1 VYLVGLTGGI
11 AAGKST
17 VAARWVELGAREID
31 ADLIAR
37 EVVMPASVGLSTV
50 ISRFGQDFLR
60 EDGTL
65 NRSALGTLV
74 FADEQAR
81 KDLEAILHPLVKART
96 AELIANATE
105 DIVIY
110 TVPLLVEANVD
121 HNFDYVVT
129 VEAPEAERVERL
141 IATRG
146 MTREQATARIR
157 AQASAAERANHADFI
172 LNSNQ
177 PLQALIKQADA
188 LYRQFE
194 LAARQ
199 KSK

>member
-1 VYLVGLTGGI
+1 MYLVGLTGGI

-37 EVVMPASVGLSTV
+37 EVVLPGTNGLAAV
-50 ISRFGQDFLR
+50 IERFGESYLR
-60 EDGTL
+60 EDGSL
-65 NRSALGTLV
+65 DRSGLGTLV
-74 FADEQAR
+74 FTDEHSR

-110 TVPLLVEANVD
+110 MVPLLVEANVD
-121 HNFDYVVT
+121 HDFDYIVT
-129 VEAPEAERVERL
+129 VEAPESERVERL
-141 IATRG
+141 VATRG

>member
-37 EVVMPASVGLSTV
+37 EVVLPGTKGLEAV
-50 ISRFGQDFLR
+50 IERFGESYLR
-60 EDGTL
+60 EDGSL
-65 NRSALGTLV
+65 DRSALGTLV
-74 FADEQAR
+74 FTDEHSR

-96 AELIANATE
+96 AQLIASATE

-121 HNFDYVVT
+121 HDFDYIVT
-129 VEAPEAERVERL
+129 VEAPESERVERL
-141 IATRG
+141 VATRG
-146 MTREQATARIR
+146 MTREQATDRIR
-157 AQASAAERANHADFI
+157 AQVSVAERANQADFI

-194 LAARQ
+194 LATRQ

>member
-1 VYLVGLTGGI
+1 MVGLTGGI

-37 EVVMPASVGLSTV
+37 QVVMPASVGLSAV
-50 ISRFGQDFLR
+50 KSRFGEEIVR
-60 EDGTL
+60 EDGNL
-65 NRSALGTLV
+65 DRAALGALV
-74 FADEQAR
+74 FNNERAR

-96 AELIANATE
+96 AELIAAATE

-110 TVPLLVEANVD
+110 TVPLLVEAKVD

-129 VEAPEAERVERL
+129 VEAPESERIDRL

-146 MTREQATARIR
+146 MTREQATARIK
-157 AQASAAERANHADFI
+157 AQASAAERANQADFI

-177 PLQALIKQADA
+177 PLKALIKQAEL

-194 LAARQ
+194 AAARQ
-199 KSK
+199 KHE

>member
-1 VYLVGLTGGI
+1 MYLVGLTGGI

-37 EVVMPASVGLSTV
+37 EVVLPGTNGLAAV
-50 ISRFGQDFLR
+50 IERFGESYLR
-60 EDGTL
+60 EDGSL
-65 NRSALGTLV
+65 DRSALGTLV
-74 FADEQAR
+74 FTDEHSR

-121 HNFDYVVT
+121 HDFDYIVT
-129 VEAPEAERVERL
+129 VEAPESERVERL
-141 IATRG
+141 VATRG

>member
-1 VYLVGLTGGI
+1 MYLVGLTGGI

-37 EVVMPASVGLSTV
+37 EVVLPGTNGLAAV
-50 ISRFGQDFLR
+50 IERFGESYLR
-60 EDGTL
+60 EDGSL
-65 NRSALGTLV
+65 DRSGLGTLV
-74 FADEQAR
+74 FTDEHSR

-121 HNFDYVVT
+121 HDFDYIVT
-129 VEAPEAERVERL
+129 VEAPESERVERL
-141 IATRG
+141 VATRG

-172 LNSNQ
+172 FNSNQ

>member
-1 VYLVGLTGGI
+1 MYLVGLTGGI

-37 EVVMPASVGLSTV
+37 EVVLPGTRGLAAV
-50 ISRFGQDFLR
+50 IERFGESYLR
-60 EDGTL
+60 EDGSL
-65 NRSALGTLV
+65 DRSALGTLV
-74 FADEQAR
+74 FTDEHSR

-121 HNFDYVVT
+121 HDFDYIVT
-129 VEAPEAERVERL
+129 VEAPESERVERL
-141 IATRG
+141 VATRG

-172 LNSNQ
+172 FNSNQ

>member
-17 VAARWVELGAREID
+17 VAGRWVELGAREID
-31 ADLIAR
+31 ADVIAR
-37 EVVMPASVGLSTV
+37 EVVLPGSKGLEAV
-50 ISRFGQDFLR
+50 IERFGQAYLR
-60 EDGTL
+60 EDGSL
-65 NRSALGTLV
+65 DRSALGALV
-74 FADEQAR
+74 FTDEHAR

-121 HNFDYVVT
+121 HDFDYIVT
-129 VEAPEAERVERL
+129 VEAPENERVERL
-141 IATRG
+141 VATRG

-157 AQASAAERANHADFI
+157 AQASAAERANHADCI

-199 KSK
+199 KSE

>member
-1 VYLVGLTGGI
+1 MYLVGLTGGI

-37 EVVMPASVGLSTV
+37 EVVLPGTRGLAAV
-50 ISRFGQDFLR
+50 IERFGESYLR
-60 EDGTL
+60 EDGSL
-65 NRSALGTLV
+65 DRSGLGTLV
-74 FADEQAR
+74 FTDEHSR

-121 HNFDYVVT
+121 HDFDYIVT
-129 VEAPEAERVERL
+129 VEAPESERVERL
-141 IATRG
+141 VATRG

-172 LNSNQ
+172 FNSNQ

>member
-1 VYLVGLTGGI
+1 MYLVGLTGGI

-37 EVVMPASVGLSTV
+37 EVVLPGTNGLAAV
-50 ISRFGQDFLR
+50 IERFGESYLR
-60 EDGTL
+60 EDGSL
-65 NRSALGTLV
+65 DRSALGTLV
-74 FADEQAR
+74 FTDEHSR

-121 HNFDYVVT
+121 HDFDYIVT
-129 VEAPEAERVERL
+129 VEAPESERVERL
-141 IATRG
+141 VATRG

-172 LNSNQ
+172 FNSNQ

>member
-37 EVVMPASVGLSTV
+37 EVVMPASVGLSAV
-50 ISRFGQDFLR
+50 ITRFGEEILR

-65 NRSALGTLV
+65 DRAALGALV
-74 FADEQAR
+74 FNDERAR

-96 AELIANATE
+96 AELIAAATE

-110 TVPLLVEANVD
+110 TVPLLVEAKVD

-129 VEAPEAERVERL
+129 VEAPESERIDRL

-146 MTREQATARIR
+146 MTREQATARIK
-157 AQASAAERANHADFI
+157 AQASAAERANHAHCI

-177 PLQALIKQADA
+177 PLKALIKQADL

-194 LAARQ
+194 AAARQ
-199 KSK
+199 KSE

>member
-1 VYLVGLTGGI
+1 MYLVGLTGGI

-37 EVVMPASVGLSTV
+37 EVVLPGTRGLAAV
-50 ISRFGQDFLR
+50 IERFGESYLR
-60 EDGTL
+60 EDGSL
-65 NRSALGTLV
+65 DRSGLGTLV
-74 FADEQAR
+74 FTDEHSR

-121 HNFDYVVT
+121 HNFDYIVT
-129 VEAPEAERVERL
+129 VEAPESERVERL
-141 IATRG
+141 VATRG

-172 LNSNQ
+172 FNSNQ

>member
-37 EVVMPASVGLSTV
+37 EVVLPGTRGLAAV
-50 ISRFGQDFLR
+50 IERFGESYLR
-60 EDGTL
+60 EDGSL
-65 NRSALGTLV
+65 DRSALGTLV
-74 FADEQAR
+74 FTDEHSR

-121 HNFDYVVT
+121 HDFDYIVT
-129 VEAPEAERVERL
+129 VEAPESERVERL
-141 IATRG
+141 VATRG

-172 LNSNQ
+172 FNSNQ

>member
-1 VYLVGLTGGI
+1 MYLVGLTGGI

-37 EVVMPASVGLSTV
+37 EVVMPASVGLSAV
-50 ISRFGQDFLR
+50 KSRFGEEIVR
-60 EDGTL
+60 EDGNL
-65 NRSALGTLV
+65 DRAALGALV
-74 FADEQAR
+74 FNDERAR

-96 AELIANATE
+96 AELIAAATE

-110 TVPLLVEANVD
+110 TVPLLVEAKVD

-129 VEAPEAERVERL
+129 VEAPESERIDRL

-146 MTREQATARIR
+146 MTREQATARIK

-177 PLQALIKQADA
+177 PLKALIKQADL

-194 LAARQ
+194 AAARQ
-199 KSK
+199 KNE

>member
-1 VYLVGLTGGI
+1 MYLVGLTGGI

-37 EVVMPASVGLSTV
+37 EVVLPGTRGLAAV
-50 ISRFGQDFLR
+50 IERFGESYLR
-60 EDGTL
+60 EDGSL
-65 NRSALGTLV
+65 DRSALGTLV
-74 FADEQAR
+74 FTDEHSR

-110 TVPLLVEANVD
+110 MVPLLVEANVD
-121 HNFDYVVT
+121 HDFDYIVT
-129 VEAPEAERVERL
+129 VEAPESERVERL
-141 IATRG
+141 VATRG

-172 LNSNQ
+172 FNSNQ

>member
-1 VYLVGLTGGI
+1 MYLVGLTGGI

-37 EVVMPASVGLSTV
+37 QVVMPASVGLSAV
-50 ISRFGQDFLR
+50 KSRFGEEIVR
-60 EDGTL
+60 EDGNL
-65 NRSALGTLV
+65 DRAALGALV
-74 FADEQAR
+74 FNNERAR

-96 AELIANATE
+96 AELIAAATE

-110 TVPLLVEANVD
+110 TVPLLVEAKVD

-129 VEAPEAERVERL
+129 VEAPESERIDRL

-146 MTREQATARIR
+146 MTREQATARIK
-157 AQASAAERANHADFI
+157 AQASAAERANQADFI

-177 PLQALIKQADA
+177 PLKALIKQAEL

-194 LAARQ
+194 AAARQ
-199 KSK
+199 KHE

>member
-37 EVVMPASVGLSTV
+37 EVVLPGTNGLAAV
-50 ISRFGQDFLR
+50 IERFGESYLR
-60 EDGTL
+60 EDGSL
-65 NRSALGTLV
+65 DRSALGTLV
-74 FADEQAR
+74 FTDEHSR

-121 HNFDYVVT
+121 HDFDYIVT
-129 VEAPEAERVERL
+129 VEAPESERVERL
-141 IATRG
+141 VATRG

-172 LNSNQ
+172 FNSNQ

>member
-1 VYLVGLTGGI
+1 MYLVGLTGGI

-37 EVVMPASVGLSTV
+37 EVVMPASVGLNAV

-129 VEAPEAERVERL
+129 VEAPEADRVERL

-157 AQASAAERANHADFI
+157 AQASAAERANHSDFI